1 MFMNSFALFLK
12 KVIVYHNLNFTQ
24 LAREVGMRRTYL
36 ADFLRGR
43 FVPKDDKAY
52 RIAECLRLD
61 PEEALRNAHQARSEI
76 KASKPTRSSKFMEQR
91 RAELLF
97 LELEKRGLDPERGE
111 SPPLSVKMGKSKFA
125 ILFSQPNSDHRWT
138 LGYSLKSLG
147 YAKAFVLSSFDRSG
161 QEYEDLFAKYGAIY
175 RMNFEKNRREERTE
189 KSMNKL
195 LNKKRSSENLVIS
208 VNDRAFGLRKT
219 QDRQSWWMRSVSIE

>member
-1 MFMNSFALFLK
+1 MNSFALFLK
-12 KVIVYHNLNFTQ
+12 KVIDGNNLNVTQ
-24 LAREVGMRRTYL
+24 LAREVGMSRTYL
-36 ADFLRGR
+36 VDVLRGR

-97 LELEKRGLDPERGE
+97 PELEKRGLDPERGE

-138 LGYSLKSLG
+138 LGYSLEIIAKG
-147 YAKAFVLSSFDRSG
+147 YAKAFVLVEFRS
-161 QEYEDLFAKYGAIY
+161 EADAA
-175 RMNFEKNRREERTE
+175 FEKLFKKYDVILCNTDEFLKIIE
-189 KSMNKL
+189 KEKGMA
-195 LNKKRSSENLVIS
+195 KR
-208 VNDRAFGLRKT
+208 
-219 QDRQSWWMRSVSIE
+219 